1 MMPRILVLLL
11 ALYAEAFAVGGTL
24 DLSLPRIY
32 SRATNELS
40 TAHFIK
46 PAETQDLDN
55 TFKLAPLIIQ
65 EALADEPLKA
75 GFGALSLSNGVVILD
90 HSIPTVYVHVDQV
103 EIASKAHQ
111 RFTYLWCY
119 SSGDPVH
126 GNQALGIQGVRI
138 TIDSAGSPVIWEIL
152 ADESGL
158 DLVFV
163 AESLEAAAKEQW
175 GNVQSGRRFAL
186 EQAQRKTPRTVIAR
200 VIADGPVPMGPIVYL
215 QRNTRNVST
224 LVCRCM
230 PAQAKS
236 LLTSSVYLL
245 KPIQAENSDLL
256 LQMLRDRLKFR
267 ASFWP
272 GAKDAPGIEKK
283 LRLPK
288 NF

>member
-1 MMPRILVLLL
+1 MIPRILFLLL
-11 ALYAEAFAVGGTL
+11 VCYAGAFAYGPTPDLTL
-24 DLSLPRIY
+24 TRIY
-32 SRATNELS
+32 SRATNEFT
-40 TAHFIK
+40 TAHFLK
-46 PAETQDLDN
+46 PAEPQDPDV

-65 EALADEPLKA
+65 EGIGDKSFTE
-75 GFGALSLSNGVVILD
+75 GFGALSLSNGMVVLD
-90 HSIPTVYVHVDQV
+90 RSSPTVYVQVDQV
-103 EIASKAHQ
+103 EIGAKSHQ

-119 SSGDPVH
+119 SV
-126 GNQALGIQGVRI
+126 GNPIHDDRALGIQGVRI
-138 TIDSAGSPVIWEIL
+138 TTDFAGSPVIWEVL

-163 AESLEAAAKEQW
+163 AESLEAAAKRQW
-175 GNVQSGRRFAL
+175 GKVQPGRRFVL
-186 EQAQRKTPRTVIAR
+186 EQARRKAPRTLVAR
-200 VIADGPVPMGPIVYL
+200 MIADGPVPMGPIVYL

-236 LLTSSVYLL
+236 LLTSSVYQL
-245 KPIQAENSDLL
+245 KAIQAENSDLL

-267 ASFWP
+267 AAFWP

-288 NF
+288 SF

>member
-1 MMPRILVLLL
+1 MPRILVLLL
-11 ALYAEAFAVGGTL
+11 TVYAEAFAIGSTL

-32 SRATNELS
+32 SRATNEFS

-46 PAETQDLDN
+46 PAEPQDLDT

-65 EALADEPLKA
+65 EALADEPLQE

-90 HSIPTVYVHVDQV
+90 RSIPTVYVHVDQV

-119 SSGDPVH
+119 SSGDPAH
-126 GNQALGIQGVRI
+126 GNRALGIQGVRI
-138 TIDSAGSPVIWEIL
+138 TTDSAGSPVIWEIL

-163 AESLEAAAKEQW
+163 AESLEAAAREQW
-175 GNVQSGRRFAL
+175 GKVQSGRRFAL
-186 EQAQRKTPRTVIAR
+186 EQARRKTPRTVIAR

-215 QRNTRNVST
+215 QRNMRNVST

-236 LLTSSVYLL
+236 LLTSSFYQLR
-245 KPIQAENSDLL
+245 PIQAENSDLL
-256 LQMLRDRLKFR
+256 LQMLRGRLKFR

-283 LRLPK
+283 LRLPE